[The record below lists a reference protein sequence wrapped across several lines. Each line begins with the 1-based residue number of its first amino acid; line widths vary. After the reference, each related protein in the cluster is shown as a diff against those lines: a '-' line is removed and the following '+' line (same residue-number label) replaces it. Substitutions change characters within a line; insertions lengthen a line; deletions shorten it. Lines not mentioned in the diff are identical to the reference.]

1 MPIIVTAIVA
11 LGLKAASIIT
21 RRVRKQP
28 GLDAAAAAVAPQS
41 PVGARRTRLPPR
53 RTAA

>member
-1 MPIIVTAIVA
+1 MPIIVTALVA
-11 LGLKAASIIT
+11 LGLKAAAIVT
-21 RRVRKQP
+21 RRARKKP
-28 GLDAAAAAVAPQS
+28 GDDAAAVATAPQS